1 MTDPAEKYRDKVD
14 PQHKMAMEAIVFM
27 AQVLEP
33 HREQFE
39 KLLKA
44 ERDMHSVGAILN
56 PTLYRDMIYSK
67 SFAQQMRLVK
77 AAVQFLDEV
86 AAVKKDLAPAA

>member
-1 MTDPAEKYRDKVD
+1 
-14 PQHKMAMEAIVFM
+14 MEAVGLV
-27 AQVLEP
+27 AQILEP

-39 KLLKA
+39 TLLKA

-67 SFAQQMRLVK
+67 SFAQQIKVVR
-77 AAVQFLDEV
+77 AAVAFLDEI
-86 AAVKKDLAPAA
+86 AAVKSDLAPDNDDRTNDSTDSTSA